1 MYTNIG
7 QVIEGVD
14 LEDGYERG
22 ISTNIAFKKVSGLIS
37 DTNSPTF
44 SQYGSNVILGQGVK
58 FFEEVRVGDLVRI
71 FGKNASG
78 EYAFINRIVTSV
90 ISNNIIALS
99 GGVTIDVFNNHME
112 VIDYKT
118 KEGVHYTNIPFVS
131 SELMDKA
138 SGYGGAYGAGQGD
151 GSEFTGIGL
160 VSTMI
165 SNNSVFKTI
174 RGTFNNFINNSIGS
188 DQMVVGAE
196 YVYISGD
203 GFDISNFSNQYDST
217 AFLKGSVFVCQ
228 QVPSQSLS
236 PSQVLSTN
244 VKLYAR
250 RSAKYGSQ
258 VVFLGYP
265 YSSGREEISF
275 VANFGYSQPSHNEL
289 ESFLFIVKDGHV
301 EGEKMK
307 GQYMMTTLTTEHP
320 GAAELSKYKFNLYA
334 ANVDVDKSELS
345 NK

>member
-1 MYTNIG
+1 
-7 QVIEGVD
+7 
-14 LEDGYERG
+14 
-22 ISTNIAFKKVSGLIS
+22 
-37 DTNSPTF
+37 
-44 SQYGSNVILGQGVK
+44 
-58 FFEEVRVGDLVRI
+58 
-71 FGKNASG
+71 
-78 EYAFINRIVTSV
+78 
-90 ISNNIIALS
+90 
-99 GGVTIDVFNNHME
+99 ME

-131 SELMDKA
+131 SELRNRV
-138 SGYGGAYGAGQGD
+138 SGYGGAGGSGGSGQGD

-203 GFDISNFSNQYDST
+203 GFDISNFSNQYDSIS
-217 AFLKGSVFVCQ
+217 FLKGSVFVCQ

-250 RSAKYGSQ
+250 RSAKNGSE

-265 YSSGREEISF
+265 YSSGSQEIGF
-275 VANFGYSQPSHNEL
+275 VADFGYNPPSHNEL

-320 GAAELSKYKFNLYA
+320 GTAVLSKYKFNLYA